1 MRYFPR
7 GAFRMLRNIGASV
20 RSKLSDYLYGMGF
33 FWSVAKE
40 TFFFFRR
47 RQAGY
52 KVLIMQILFTG
63 VEALGILAL
72 IAAGIGAAINI
83 IGSSILASF
92 SQSAMVYTI
101 LIAVI
106 TRELGPLLT
115 AFVIIARSGTA
126 IATELGTMVVSH
138 EIEAYVSFGINPI
151 SYLVVP
157 RVIGMIVS
165 MLVLNLYFNAFGLLG
180 SFVVIQFVKPIGVYE
195 YFRPLFAALT
205 WGDLSIG
212 LVKCLAFGAIVSI
225 VSTFQG
231 FSVRRASTEI
241 PVAGIRAVGQSF
253 TFCIVADILLTVI
266 HYSG

>member
-1 MRYFPR
+1 
-7 GAFRMLRNIGASV
+7 MLRKIGTAV
-20 RSKLSDYLYGMGF
+20 RLKLSNALYAMGF

-40 TFFFFRR
+40 TLFFVRR
-47 RQAGY
+47 RQTGY

-63 VEALGILAL
+63 VEAMGILAL

-83 IGSSILASF
+83 IGSSILPSF
-92 SQSAMVYTI
+92 GQSAMVYTI

-138 EIEAYVSFGINPI
+138 EIEAYVSFGIDPI

-157 RVIGMIVS
+157 RVMGMMLS
-165 MLVLNLYFNAFGLLG
+165 MLFLNLYFNCFGLLG

-212 LVKCLAFGAIVSI
+212 ILKSVAFGAIVSI

-231 FSVRRASTEI
+231 FSVQRASTEI

-253 TFCIVADILLTVI
+253 TFCIVADVLLTVI
-266 HYSG
+266 HYTS

>member
-1 MRYFPR
+1 
-7 GAFRMLRNIGASV
+7 MLRKIGTAV
-20 RSKLSDYLYGMGF
+20 RLKLSNALYAMGF

-40 TFFFFRR
+40 TLFFVRK
-47 RQAGY
+47 RQTGY

-83 IGSSILASF
+83 IGSSILPSF
-92 SQSAMVYTI
+92 GQSAMVYTI

-138 EIEAYVSFGINPI
+138 EIEAYVSFGIDPI

-157 RVIGMIVS
+157 RVMGMMLS
-165 MLVLNLYFNAFGLLG
+165 MLFLNLYFNCFGLLG

-212 LVKCLAFGAIVSI
+212 ILKSVVFGAIVSI

-231 FSVRRASTEI
+231 FSVQRASTEI

-253 TFCIVADILLTVI
+253 TFCIVADVLLTVI
-266 HYSG
+266 HYTS

>member
-1 MRYFPR
+1 
-7 GAFRMLRNIGASV
+7 MLRKIGTAV
-20 RSKLSDYLYGMGF
+20 RSKLSNALYAMGF

-40 TFFFFRR
+40 TLFFVRR
-47 RQAGY
+47 RQTGY

-63 VEALGILAL
+63 VEAMGILAL

-83 IGSSILASF
+83 IGSSILPSF
-92 SQSAMVYTI
+92 GQSAMVYTI

-138 EIEAYVSFGINPI
+138 EIEAYVSFGIDPV

-157 RVIGMIVS
+157 RVMGMMLS
-165 MLVLNLYFNAFGLLG
+165 MLFLNLYFNCFGLLG

-212 LVKCLAFGAIVSI
+212 ILKSVVFGAIVSI

-231 FSVRRASTEI
+231 FSVQRASTEI

-253 TFCIVADILLTVI
+253 TFCIVADVLLTVI
-266 HYSG
+266 HYTS

>member
-1 MRYFPR
+1 
-7 GAFRMLRNIGASV
+7 MLRKIGTEV
-20 RSKLSDYLYGMGF
+20 RSKLSNALYAMGF

-40 TFFFFRR
+40 TLFFVRR
-47 RQAGY
+47 RQTGY

-63 VEALGILAL
+63 VEAMGILAL

-83 IGSSILASF
+83 IGSSILPSF
-92 SQSAMVYTI
+92 GQSAMVYTI

-138 EIEAYVSFGINPI
+138 EIEAYVSFGIDPI

-157 RVIGMIVS
+157 RVMGMMLS
-165 MLVLNLYFNAFGLLG
+165 MLFLNLYFNCFGLLG

-212 LVKCLAFGAIVSI
+212 ILKSVVFGAIVSI

-231 FSVRRASTEI
+231 FSVQRASTEI

-253 TFCIVADILLTVI
+253 TFCIVADVLLTVI
-266 HYSG
+266 HYTS

>member
-1 MRYFPR
+1 
-7 GAFRMLRNIGASV
+7 MLKQIGTAV
-20 RSKLSDYLYGMGF
+20 RSRLSNGLYAMGF

-40 TFFFFRR
+40 TLFFFRR

-72 IAAGIGAAINI
+72 IAVGIGAAINI
-83 IGSSILASF
+83 IGSSILPSF
-92 SQSAMVYTI
+92 GQSAMVYTI

-157 RVIGMIVS
+157 RVMGMVLS
-165 MLVLNLYFNAFGLLG
+165 MLFLNLYFNFFGLLG
-180 SFVVIQFVKPIGVYE
+180 SFLVMQFVKPIGVYE
-195 YFRPLFAALT
+195 YFKPLFAALT

-212 LVKCLAFGAIVSI
+212 ILKSVVFGAIVSI

-231 FSVRRASTEI
+231 FSVQRASTEI

-253 TFCIVADILLTVI
+253 AFCIVADVLLTVL
-266 HYSG
+266 HYLG